1 MSTSVITTFF
11 ALLAL
16 ACFATTIIGVGLAIA
31 AKAGGG
37 GRRALDRVR
46 VELAP
51 VGPWLAFAIAAVAT
65 AGSLWLSGGAGF
77 TPCTLCWY
85 QRIAMYPLSLI
96 LGIAA
101 WRRDIGVR
109 VYAIP
114 LAAVGALV
122 SCYHILV
129 ERFPTIET
137 GSCDPNNPCSL
148 KWVEHFGFVTIP
160 TMALAGFLAIITVL
174 ALTPSPLPRSDP

>member
-16 ACFATTIIGVGLAIA
+16 ACFATTILGVGLAIA
-31 AKAGGG
+31 AKTSDS

-46 VELAP
+46 DEIAQ

-65 AGSLWLSGGAGF
+65 GGSLWLSGGAGF

-96 LGIAA
+96 LAIAA
-101 WRRDIGVR
+101 WRRDVGVR
-109 VYAIP
+109 VYVIPIAAI
-114 LAAVGALV
+114 GALV
-122 SCYHILV
+122 SCYHIVV
-129 ERFPTIET
+129 ERFPDLESS
-137 GSCDPNNPCSL
+137 SCDPNNPCSL

-174 ALTPSPLPRSDP
+174 ALLPTRVPRSDP

>member
-11 ALLAL
+11 AALAL
-16 ACFATTIIGVGLAIA
+16 ACFGVTIAGVVLAIA
-31 AKAGGG
+31 AATSSG

-46 VELAP
+46 AELTT

-65 AGSLWLSGGAGF
+65 GGSLWLSGGAGF

-96 LGIAA
+96 LLIAA
-101 WRRDIGVR
+101 WRRDVGARIYVIP
-109 VYAIP
+109 VAAI
-114 LAAVGALV
+114 GALV

-137 GSCDPNNPCSL
+137 GSCDPDNPCSL

-160 TMALAGFLAIITVL
+160 TMALAAFLAIITVL
-174 ALTPSPLPRSDP
+174 ALSPTPRSDP

>member
-16 ACFATTIIGVGLAIA
+16 LCLATTVIGIGLGLAA
-31 AKAGGG
+31 TTGDG

-46 VELAP
+46 AELAP
-51 VGPWLAFAIAAVAT
+51 IGLWLAFAIAAVAT
-65 AGSLWLSGGAGF
+65 GGSLYLSGGAGF

-85 QRIAMYPLSLI
+85 QRIAMYPLAVI

-101 WRRDIGVR
+101 WRRDVSVR
-109 VYAIP
+109 IYVIPVAAI
-114 LAAVGALV
+114 GALV
-122 SCYHILV
+122 SCYHILI
-129 ERFPTIET
+129 ERFPELQS

-160 TMALAGFLAIITVL
+160 TMALAGFLALITVL
-174 ALTPSPLPRSDP
+174 ALTPRSDP